1 MGAPNETPAGTPAGA
16 APGETPAPAAP
27 TNSAR
32 GTSTGEPIGAQPA
45 KPADKPA
52 DKPAATPPA
61 AKPQTPRVF
70 SFTKDKL
77 DERLEQAKRAKLRDL
92 FGTDD
97 EGAIRE
103 RLANFA
109 KLEKESEDRRLASLS
124 EVERAKEEAKQALAR
139 AERAERDAASERERR
154 EIDQT
159 RVVVERA
166 ASKHVNP
173 RYVPEA
179 SLAYARHLSKLSPQ
193 QLSGW
198 KAEDADDWFA
208 KYAQDHREIAAS
220 ARPPRVEKTQAGA
233 ATPPA
238 TPPKSQTQPAKT
250 FKPGGG
256 MSRVEALAEA
266 RKLGYEI

>member
-27 TNSAR
+27 TNGAR
-32 GTSTGEPIGAQPA
+32 GTSTGEPIGQPS
-45 KPADKPA
+45 
-52 DKPAATPPA
+52 AAPA
-61 AKPQTPRVF
+61 AKPEKPAAQPPAAPPQKPRVF

-103 RLANFA
+103 RLDNFTR
-109 KLEKESEDRRLASLS
+109 LEKESEERRLASLS

-139 AERAERDAASERERR
+139 AERAEREAAAERERR
-154 EIDQT
+154 EVDQT

-166 ASKHVNP
+166 ASKHVNQ

-198 KAEDADDWFA
+198 KPEDADEWFA
-208 KYAQDHREIAAS
+208 KYAQEHREIAAS
-220 ARPPRVEKTQAGA
+220 ARAPRVEKTPAGS

-238 TPPKSQTQPAKT
+238 TPPKSQTPPSRT

-256 MSRVEALAEA
+256 MTRAEALAEA